1 MRIVFMVREKEVN
14 SAERRGGILGADALS
29 CKYLKKL
36 IKGYV

>member
-1 MRIVFMVREKEVN
+1 MVREKEVN
-14 SAERRGGILGADALS
+14 SAEWRSGVLGTDDLS